1 MSPTISIILRIHNRE
16 EYYKEAINSIVEQNY
31 NKNSLEIIIATNV
44 IDAVEYLKQLKDL
57 RYSVSF
63 YKDGTEGEVL
73 YSALKMATGSIIC
86 FLDDDDLW
94 SKDRLLTV
102 SNAFSK
108 FQKLGYYHNSVLPFK
123 DGKLVEVR
131 KKYETISK
139 HGNLYVRNMDKS
151 QGIRKITEY
160 YPDFNMSSISI
171 DKKILINHWED
182 LKNIITSPDTF
193 LYFCA
198 LESSCDLFLS
208 TDFLTFYRHH
218 DLNLTSNNTKNKK
231 WNNSIMESHER
242 MLAIFNTKGTYLEM
256 LILRRLLLTKI
267 QDSLK
272 SKNVSRKAILKY
284 SVEYLRILFTF
295 YIKVDIFIIGLALFS
310 IVNHRIAQQVYLKF
324 V

>member
-1 MSPTISIILRIHNRE
+1 
-16 EYYKEAINSIVEQNY
+16 
-31 NKNSLEIIIATNV
+31 
-44 IDAVEYLKQLKDL
+44 
-57 RYSVSF
+57 
-63 YKDGTEGEVL
+63 
-73 YSALKMATGSIIC
+73 
-86 FLDDDDLW
+86 
-94 SKDRLLTV
+94 
-102 SNAFSK
+102 
-108 FQKLGYYHNSVLPFK
+108 
-123 DGKLVEVR
+123 
-131 KKYETISK
+131 
-139 HGNLYVRNMDKS
+139 
-151 QGIRKITEY
+151 
-160 YPDFNMSSISI
+160 MSSISI